1 MLKKT
6 KRSSVAK
13 MGKSIELE
21 RRHYY
26 RKAVGLM
33 TTGGK
38 SKFEFKNVVQFSMLL
53 HFYDMDHI
61 MSLLYGRYSSL
72 LVLMCKIQR
81 IFQLRIFHIS
91 YVIFGYNLYHIPVC
105 GWSTLDLKLRSS
117 STIRIRKKGTE
128 NN

>member
-38 SKFEFKNVVQFSMLL
+38 LKFEFKNVVQFSMLL

-61 MSLLYGRYSSL
+61 
-72 LVLMCKIQR
+72 
-81 IFQLRIFHIS
+81 IS
-91 YVIFGYNLYHIPVC
+91 IKYEPYYILTI
-105 GWSTLDLKLRSS
+105 WS
-117 STIRIRKKGTE
+117 I
-128 NN
+128 

>member
-1 MLKKT
+1 MVKKT

-38 SKFEFKNVVQFSMLL
+38 FRTFKHNYVNYPLKKIIV
-53 HFYDMDHI
+53 FYSRDLWSWYCVRR
-61 MSLLYGRYSSL
+61 SLLPQRERKEKFVNGWANLFSGR
-72 LVLMCKIQR
+72 
-81 IFQLRIFHIS
+81 
-91 YVIFGYNLYHIPVC
+91 
-105 GWSTLDLKLRSS
+105 STR
-117 STIRIRKKGTE
+117 
-128 NN
+128 